1 MIFLKKNQTNNFIVT
16 LREESRL
23 DNPTY
28 VFEFINVF
36 ILNSEPIIWTSPDIS
51 NYTNR
56 YNQFELIESISGS
69 TTGGI
74 NTELSLIGGQ
84 YKYNVYESTGQTLSI
99 SATTGR
105 LLESG
110 LMVVETLLNFPE
122 IPNTTNNNNTNNIYI

>member
-36 ILNSEPIIWTSPDIS
+36 NLSSDPIIWTSPDIS

-56 YNQFELIESISGS
+56 YNQFKLIESISGS

-74 NTELSLIGGQ
+74 DTELSLIGGQ
-84 YKYNVYESTGQTLSI
+84 YKYNVYKSTGQTISI

-105 LLESG
+105 ILETG
-110 LMVVETLLNFPE
+110 ILVVETLPVFTQTP
-122 IPNTTNNNNTNNIYI
+122 NNNTNNIYI